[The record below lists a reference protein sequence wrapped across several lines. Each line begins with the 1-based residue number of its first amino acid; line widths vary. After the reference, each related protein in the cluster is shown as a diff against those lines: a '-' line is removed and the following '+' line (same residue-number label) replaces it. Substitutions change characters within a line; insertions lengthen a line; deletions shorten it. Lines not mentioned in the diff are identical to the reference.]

1 MSYNNWCCC
10 INYLLART
18 LHHPN
23 ILTFIGIIQE
33 KSRITILT
41 NYVVGK
47 NLFELLHD
55 PEKKVQTIPPKIMLV
70 KKFFGV

>member
-1 MSYNNWCCC
+1 MF
-10 INYLLART
+10 ART

-23 ILTFIGIIQE
+23 ILTFIGVIQE

-47 NLFELLHD
+47 NLNEILHD
-55 PEKKVQTIPPKIMLV
+55 PETKVYT
-70 KKFFGV
+70 

>member
-1 MSYNNWCCC
+1 MSYNNWCYC

-23 ILTFIGIIQE
+23 ILTFIIQE

-55 PEKKVQTIPPKIMLV
+55 PEKKVQTIPPRIIMLV
-70 KKFFGV
+70 ENFFGV